1 MSTSSLEPA
10 DGPDSPIVTL
20 SPIPEKPALLPRVHV
35 DVRGLSLTVIA
46 VVATLF
52 ALQMAQKFLIPLLC
66 GIFLAYTLNPV
77 VAWLERC
84 RIKRVFGTVLVML
97 TLAGSITAVTTT
109 LTDEFQSIV
118 ETLPEASHKV
128 ARALLRYQS
137 GQPSAIQRMQA
148 AATEIESATSGART
162 RPSTLSSEPPT
173 VRVSD
178 LVLAGSR
185 GVLGLVGE
193 VIVVLFLVFFLLLS
207 GDTFKRKLVKLTGP
221 SFSSKKITV
230 HILDDINSSIQK
242 YMSMLLVTNS
252 LLAVLMWICFRVI
265 GLENAG
271 AWAVAAGLLHVIPY
285 FGPLL
290 LTVAAGLM
298 AFLQFGT
305 LAPVLLVIASSLGV
319 STLVGTLVTTW
330 MTGRIAKMNPAAVF
344 IALLFWG
351 WLWGVWGMLLGVPVV
366 VIIRVVAEHVD
377 GMQAVAELLGE

>member
-1 MSTSSLEPA
+1 M
-10 DGPDSPIVTL
+10 
-20 SPIPEKPALLPRVHV
+20 PERVHV
-35 DVRGLSLTVIA
+35 DVRGLSLTIIA

-52 ALQMAQKFLIPLLC
+52 ALQMAQKFLIPLVC
-66 GIFLAYTLNPV
+66 GIFLTYTLNPV
-77 VAWLERC
+77 VGWLERC
-84 RIKRVFGTVLVML
+84 RIARLFGTVLVML
-97 TLAGSITAVTTT
+97 ALTASITVVTTS
-109 LTDEFQSIV
+109 LADEFQSIV
-118 ETLPEASHKV
+118 KTLPEASHKV
-128 ARALLRYQS
+128 ARAVLRYRS
-137 GQPSAIQRMQA
+137 GQPSALQRMQA
-148 AATEIESATSGART
+148 AAAEIEAATSGARSN
-162 RPSTLSSEPPT
+162 PSTLSSESPT

-178 LVLAGSR
+178 LLLAGSR
-185 GVLGLVGE
+185 SAIVLVGE
-193 VIVVLFLVFFLLLS
+193 AIVVLFLVFFLLLS

-221 SFSSKKITV
+221 SFSRKKITV

-252 LLAVLMWICFRVI
+252 LLAVLMWICFRLI

-290 LTVAAGLM
+290 VTVAVGLM

-305 LAPVLLVIASSLGV
+305 LTPVLLVIGSSLGV
-319 STLVGTLVTTW
+319 SSLVGTLVTTW

-377 GMQAVAELLGE
+377 GMQVVAELLGE

>member
-1 MSTSSLEPA
+1 MTTPSPESAAGVSLITVP
-10 DGPDSPIVTL
+10 PP
-20 SPIPEKPALLPRVHV
+20 PEKPALPHRIHV
-35 DVRGLSLTVIA
+35 DARGMSLAIIA
-46 VVATLF
+46 IVATLF
-52 ALQMAQKFLIPLLC
+52 ALQAAQKFLIPLLC
-66 GIFLAYTLNPV
+66 GIFLAYTLNPL

-84 RIKRVFGTVLVML
+84 RIPRMIGTVLVML
-97 TLAGSITAVTTT
+97 VLTGSITAVATT

-118 ETLPEASHKV
+118 QTLPEASHKV
-128 ARALLRYQS
+128 ARALLRSQS
-137 GQPSAIQRMQA
+137 GQPSALQRMQA
-148 AATEIESATSGART
+148 AASEIESATSGNRSGP
-162 RPSTLSSEPPT
+162 RSFPSGPPT

-178 LVLAGSR
+178 LLLAGSMSAA
-185 GVLGLVGE
+185 GLVGE
-193 VIVVLFLVFFLLLS
+193 AIVVLFLVFFLLLS
-207 GDTFKRKLVKLTGP
+207 GDIFKRKLVKLTGP
-221 SFSSKKITV
+221 SISNKKITV

-252 LLAVLMWICFRVI
+252 LLAVLMWIAFRAI

-290 LTVAAGLM
+290 ITVAAGLM

-305 LAPVLLVIASSLGV
+305 LPPVLLVIGSSLGV

>member
-1 MSTSSLEPA
+1 M
-10 DGPDSPIVTL
+10 PDKPVL
-20 SPIPEKPALLPRVHV
+20 PERVHV
-35 DVRGLSLTVIA
+35 DVRGLSLTIIA

-52 ALQMAQKFLIPLLC
+52 ALQMAQKFLIPLVC
-66 GIFLAYTLNPV
+66 GIFLTYTLNPV
-77 VAWLERC
+77 VGWLERC
-84 RIKRVFGTVLVML
+84 RIARLFGTVLVML
-97 TLAGSITAVTTT
+97 ALTASITVVTTS
-109 LTDEFQSIV
+109 LADEFQSIV
-118 ETLPEASHKV
+118 KTLPEASHKV
-128 ARALLRYQS
+128 ARAVLRYRS
-137 GQPSAIQRMQA
+137 GQPSALQRMQA
-148 AATEIESATSGART
+148 AAAEIEAATSGARSN
-162 RPSTLSSEPPT
+162 PSTLSSESPT

-178 LVLAGSR
+178 LLLAGSR
-185 GVLGLVGE
+185 SAIVLVGE
-193 VIVVLFLVFFLLLS
+193 AIVVLFLVFFLLLS

-221 SFSSKKITV
+221 SFSRKKITV

-252 LLAVLMWICFRVI
+252 LLAVLMWICFRLI

-290 LTVAAGLM
+290 VTVAVGLM

-305 LAPVLLVIASSLGV
+305 LTPVLLVIGSSLGV
-319 STLVGTLVTTW
+319 SSLVGTLVTTW

-377 GMQAVAELLGE
+377 GMQVVAELLGE

>member
-1 MSTSSLEPA
+1 MTTPN
-10 DGPDSPIVTL
+10 PDSVVAPEAAT
-20 SPIPEKPALLPRVHV
+20 PPPEKPVLLQRIHV
-35 DVRGLSLTVIA
+35 DARGLSLAIIA
-46 VVATLF
+46 VVATIF
-52 ALQMAQKFLIPLLC
+52 ALQSAQKFLIPLLC
-66 GIFLAYTLNPV
+66 GIFLAYTLNPL

-84 RIKRVFGTVLVML
+84 RVPRVVGTVLVML
-97 TLAGSITAVTTT
+97 MLSGSITAVGTT
-109 LTDEFQSIV
+109 LADEFQSIMQ
-118 ETLPEASHKV
+118 TLPEASHKV
-128 ARALLRYQS
+128 ARAMLRNES
-137 GQPSAIQRMQA
+137 GQPSVIQRMQA
-148 AATEIESATSGART
+148 AASEIESATSGNRSSS
-162 RPSTLSSEPPT
+162 RSLPSKEPT

-178 LVLAGSR
+178 LLLAGSM
-185 GVLGLVGE
+185 GAMGLLGEAV
-193 VIVVLFLVFFLLLS
+193 VVLFLVFFLLLS

-221 SFSSKKITV
+221 SLTNKRITV
-230 HILDDINSSIQK
+230 HILDAINSSIQK
-242 YMSMLLVTNS
+242 YMSMLLVTNA
-252 LLAVLMWICFRVI
+252 LLAVLMWIAFRAI

-305 LAPVLLVIASSLGV
+305 LGPVLLVIGSSLGV

-351 WLWGVWGMLLGVPVV
+351 WLWGVWGLLLGVPVV
-366 VIIRVVAEHVD
+366 VIIRVVAAHVD